1 MKNYKKGLFT
11 LTVLATMSLV
21 AAEQDTTIY
30 VNTFVDEDGENES
43 KCSLREA
50 LTAASLNRAYGG
62 CSKGQ
67 QYSSVANIIQ
77 LEKGVYNLTKELK
90 PNSAVVIRGKN
101 PEDYTRKGVITNN
114 FPASIPIQTTISGQ
128 NLSRIFNTT
137 TGSKPNLTLQ
147 NLILKD
153 ARSTDVGGAL
163 LVGGVTELSNVSI
176 VNSSARSGG
185 AIYLNDVNSSLTIKG
200 GEFSGNKAATGSI
213 LAMSCLDNLIYTS
226 RKIDIITGTYINNG
240 AADNQSLFAFCGQ
253 PNASILSSTL
263 TENIVDQT
271 SGSIFQFHSY
281 QGKDPLLSSF
291 SVLNLLSNTIVKNTA
306 QAILAYNNRGTKS
319 LKFNVIG
326 FNNAK
331 ACRYTDGDVSKLE
344 LANIEV
350 ISNALHLTSTIEQ
363 CELPSKILENAK
375 LDTIV
380 LDGQVFEN
388 LFDRRQ
394 DPQETT
400 GFMSL
405 YFPKDNNTKTDLV
418 DVDALGCYAV
428 DQRGV
433 LRLATSN
440 TPDLSD
446 IRNTCDIGATELQK
460 LTAVNLNEINSS
472 VTGLLKRYQDRAN
485 DAEKFINDSTTDQ
498 ELLPSL
504 RIRLEENNNLKKNT
518 EAVKKY
524 RPVFIEPF
532 RNNLP
537 YESVDSNGG
546 RKIEHLT
553 ADNYDVVVSVEGV
566 GRLGSD
572 GIFMG
577 LPDPNLKCEWN
588 KALQQIVMYRT
599 DDRLTPF
606 GDKEFCK
613 YTMILNKE
621 PKPSASAYASAQ
633 FMNIVPNVPEN
644 IDIVVEYASNTRV
657 NLDILKTAN
666 DDGDGTVSAIE
677 NKPNKSAF
685 YLNERGETQAIRF
698 NRIPSTVSIRADRQG
713 PCPGLDRKEIC
724 YGGNITA
731 QLNNSLDVFNYKLE
745 YNVYDADGGISNTG
759 TISLKNTA
767 IAPNSVR
774 VSGGGAMGW
783 LSLLALFGLGLFRKF
798 HFK

>member
-11 LTVLATMSLV
+11 LTVLTAMSLV

-30 VNTFVDEDGENES
+30 VNTFADEDGENES

-50 LTAASLNRAYGG
+50 LTAASLHRAYGG
-62 CSKGQ
+62 CLKGQ
-67 QYSSVANIIQ
+67 QYSSVTNIIQ
-77 LEKGVYNLTKELK
+77 LEKGVYNLTKELQ
-90 PNSAVVIRGKN
+90 PNSPVVIRGKN
-101 PEDYTRKGVITNN
+101 PEDYTRKGAITNN
-114 FPASIPIQTTISGQ
+114 FPAAIPIQTTISGQ
-128 NLSRIFNTT
+128 NVSRIFNTT
-137 TGSKPNLTLQ
+137 NGSKPNLTLQ

-153 ARSTDVGGAL
+153 AKSTNVGGTL

-176 VNSSARSGG
+176 ENSTARSGG

-213 LAMSCLDNLIYTS
+213 LAMSCLDNLKYTP

-253 PNASILSSTL
+253 PNASILSNTF
-263 TENIVDQT
+263 TENIVNQA
-271 SGSIFQFHSY
+271 SGSIFQFHSFL
-281 QGKDPLLSSF
+281 GNDPLFSTSSGLS
-291 SVLNLLSNTIVKNTA
+291 LLSNTIVKNTA
-306 QAILAYNNRGTKS
+306 QAILAYNNAGTKS

-326 FNNAK
+326 FNKAK
-331 ACRYTDGDVSKLE
+331 ACRYTNGDVSQLDS
-344 LANIEV
+344 AGIEV
-350 ISNALHLTSTIEQ
+350 FSNALHLTNTTEQ
-363 CELPSKILENAK
+363 CELPRKILENAK

-388 LFDRRQ
+388 LFDLRQ
-394 DPQETT
+394 DPQEMT
-400 GFMSL
+400 GFMSM

-418 DVDALGCYAV
+418 DVAALGCYAV

-460 LTAVNLNEINSS
+460 LTAVNLSEINIS

-485 DAEKFINDSTTDQ
+485 DAERFLNDSTTDP

-524 RPVFIEPF
+524 RPIFIDPF
-532 RNNLP
+532 SNNLP
-537 YESVDSNGG
+537 YESVESNGG

-553 ADNYDVVVSVEGV
+553 AENYDVVVSPEGV
-566 GRLGSD
+566 GKLESNGV
-572 GIFMG
+572 FMG
-577 LPDPNLKCEWN
+577 RPDPNLKCEWN
-588 KALQQIVMYRT
+588 QALQQIIMYRT
-599 DDRLTPF
+599 DDRLTPS

-613 YTMILNKE
+613 YTIILNKE
-621 PKPSASAYASAQ
+621 PKASASAYVSAQ
-633 FMNIVPNVPEN
+633 FVNIAPNVPDN
-644 IDIVVEYASNTRV
+644 TDIVVEYASNTRI
-657 NLDILKTAN
+657 NLDILKIAN
-666 DDGDGTVSAIE
+666 DDGDGTISAIE
-677 NKPNKSAF
+677 NNPNKSAF

-698 NRIPSTVSIRADRQG
+698 NRIPSTVNIRADRQG
-713 PCPGLDRKEIC
+713 ACPGLDSKEVC

-731 QLNNSLDVFNYKLE
+731 QLNNSLDVFNYRLE
-745 YNVYDADGGISNTG
+745 YRVYDADGDISNTG

-767 IAPNSVR
+767 IAANSVR

-783 LSLLALFGLGLFRKF
+783 LSLFALFGLGLFRRL